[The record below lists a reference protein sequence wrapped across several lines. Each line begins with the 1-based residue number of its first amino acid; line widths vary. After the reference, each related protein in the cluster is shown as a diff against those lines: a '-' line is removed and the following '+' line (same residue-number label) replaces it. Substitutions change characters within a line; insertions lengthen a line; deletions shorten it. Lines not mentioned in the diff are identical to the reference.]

1 MAEKTRP
8 KLVSLK
14 GEPVK
19 SGGAKPGKQAIT
31 SYDVARHA
39 GVSQSA
45 VSRCFKPGASVSAKM
60 RERVMKAAAELGY
73 EPNAIARS
81 LITRRSNLVAILI
94 SNLTNLYY
102 PEVLAELTQRF
113 SARDVRVL
121 LFSLKSEADANET
134 LQQIWP
140 YRVDGVIAAA
150 ELSPDH
156 VAEFEKRHVPLVF
169 YNRHLNGAPVSSVCC
184 DQEDGARQLVDGLYS
199 AGHRRFAIFAGP
211 PESVVGVERKTA
223 ALERLEELGCDDAP
237 VFEGDYSYESGVSLA
252 DALMQTASDRPDAV
266 ICANDVMA
274 IGALDAFRVNH
285 GLEAP
290 TDISVVG
297 FDGVGPSSWKS
308 YNLTT
313 VRQPVRRMTEAA
325 VSMLMSIIEEPGA
338 PQEKRVFSG
347 ILRLG
352 SSASLVDVRTD

>member
-8 KLVSLK
+8 NIVPLK
-14 GEPVK
+14 GARQSV
-19 SGGAKPGKQAIT
+19 T
-31 SYDVARHA
+31 SYDVARLA

-45 VSRCFKPGASVSAKM
+45 VSRCFKSGASVSDKM

-81 LITRRSNLVAILI
+81 LISGRSNLVAILI

-113 SARDVRVL
+113 SARGVRVL
-121 LFSLKSEADANET
+121 LFSLRSEADANET

-150 ELSPDH
+150 ELSPEQI
-156 VAEFEKRHVPLVF
+156 AEFERRGVPLVF
-169 YNRHLNGAPVSSVCC
+169 YNRHLAGYPVSSVCC
-184 DQEDGARQLVDGLYS
+184 DQEDGARQLVDGLYR
-199 AGHRRFAIFAGP
+199 AGHRKFAILAGP

-223 ALERLEELGCDDAP
+223 ALERLEELGADEPP
-237 VFEGDYSYESGVSLA
+237 VLQGDYSYESGFELA
-252 DALMQTASDRPDAV
+252 DALMAGGTMRPDAV

-274 IGALDAFRVNH
+274 IGALDAFRVHH
-285 GLEAP
+285 GMRAP
-290 TDISVVG
+290 DDISVVG
-297 FDGVGPSSWKS
+297 FDGVGPSNWKS

-313 VRQPVRRMTEAA
+313 IRQPVRRMSEAA
-325 VSMLMSIIEEPGA
+325 VSMLITMIEEPEA
-338 PQEKRVFSG
+338 PREIRVFSG
-347 ILRLG
+347 MLKPG
-352 SSASLVDVRTD
+352 SSARFQA

>member
-8 KLVSLK
+8 KVVSI
-14 GEPVK
+14 K
-19 SGGAKPGKQAIT
+19 SGKHPVT

-45 VSRCFKPGASVSAKM
+45 VSRCFKPGASVSTKM
-60 RERVMKAAAELGY
+60 RERVMKAAEELGY

-81 LITRRSNLVAILI
+81 LISGRSNLVAILI

-113 SARDVRVL
+113 STHGVRVL
-121 LFSLKSEADANET
+121 LFSLKSEADVNET

-140 YRVDGVIAAA
+140 YRVDGVVAAT
-150 ELSPDH
+150 ELSPDQ
-156 VAEFEKRHVPLVF
+156 VDEFEKRDVPLVF
-169 YNRHLNGAPVSSVCC
+169 YNRHLTGAPVSSVCC
-184 DQEDGARQLVDGLYS
+184 DQEDGTRQLVKGLYA
-199 AGHRRFAIFAGP
+199 AGHSSFAVFAGP

-223 ALERLEELGCDDAP
+223 AIECLEELGIDDP
-237 VFEGDYSYESGVSLA
+237 TVFDGDYSYESGFSFA
-252 DALMQTASDRPDAV
+252 DKLMKQKGGRPDAV

-274 IGALDAFRVNH
+274 IGAIDALRVNH
-285 GLEAP
+285 GLNTP
-290 TDISVVG
+290 DDISVVG
-297 FDGVGPSSWKS
+297 FDGVGPSNWKS

-325 VSMLMSIIEEPGA
+325 VSMLMQMIEEPGS
-338 PQEKRVFSG
+338 PPEKRVFSG
-347 ILRLG
+347 MLKSG
-352 SSASLVDVRTD
+352 ASAKFNTDDAD

>member
-1 MAEKTRP
+1 MAEKTRS
-8 KLVSLK
+8 KIVSIK
-14 GEPVK
+14 GARQPV
-19 SGGAKPGKQAIT
+19 T

-45 VSRCFKPGASVSAKM
+45 VSRCFKPGASVSKKM
-60 RERVMKAAAELGY
+60 RDRVMKAAEELGY

-81 LITRRSNLVAILI
+81 LISGRSNLVAIMI

-113 SARDVRVL
+113 SEHGVRVL
-121 LFSLKSEADANET
+121 LFALRSEADANET

-150 ELSPDH
+150 ELSPEQ
-156 VAEFEKRHVPLVF
+156 VGEFEKRDVPLVF
-169 YNRHLNGAPVSSVCC
+169 YNRHLTGSPVSSVCC
-184 DQEDGARQLVDGLYS
+184 DQEDGARQLVDGLFK
-199 AGHRRFAIFAGP
+199 AGHRRFAIIAGP

-223 ALERLEELGCDDAP
+223 AIERIEELGADDP
-237 VFEGDYSYESGVSLA
+237 PILEGDYSYESGFALA
-252 DALMQTASDRPDAV
+252 EELMKHKKKRPDAV

-285 GLEAP
+285 GLNAP
-290 TDISVVG
+290 EDISVVG
-297 FDGVGPSSWKS
+297 FDGVGPSHWKS

-313 VRQPVRRMTEAA
+313 IRQPVRRMTEAA
-325 VSMLMSIIEEPGA
+325 VTMLMAMIEEPGL
-338 PQEKRVFSG
+338 PNEKRVFSG
-347 ILRLG
+347 IFQAGG
-352 SSASLVDVRTD
+352 SAQFETGN

>member
-1 MAEKTRP
+1 MAGKTQPEKV
-8 KLVSLK
+8 VSIK
-14 GEPVK
+14 AVKQPV
-19 SGGAKPGKQAIT
+19 T

-60 RERVMKAAAELGY
+60 RERVMTAAKELGY

-113 SARDVRVL
+113 SAHGVRVL

-140 YRVDGVIAAA
+140 YRVDGVVAAA

-156 VAEFEKRHVPLVF
+156 VGEFEKRDVPLVF
-169 YNRHLNGAPVSSVCC
+169 YNRHLTGAPVSSVCC
-184 DQEDGARQLVDGLYS
+184 DQEDGARQLVDGLYR
-199 AGHRRFAIFAGP
+199 AGHRTFAIIAGP
-211 PESVVGVERKTA
+211 PESAVGVERKSG
-223 ALERLEELGCDDAP
+223 ALERLDELGVEDPP
-237 VFEGDYSYESGVSLA
+237 VLQGDYSYESGFSLA
-252 DALMQTASDRPDAV
+252 DDLMNRGSARPDAV

-274 IGALDAFRVNH
+274 IGALDAFRVKH
-285 GLEAP
+285 RLAAP
-290 TDISVVG
+290 ADISVVG

-308 YNLTT
+308 YDLTT
-313 VRQPVRRMTEAA
+313 IRQPVRRMTEAA
-325 VSMLMSIIEEPGA
+325 VSMLMTMIEEPGS
-338 PQEKRVFSG
+338 PHEKRVFSG
-347 ILRLG
+347 ILKPG
-352 SSASLVDVRTD
+352 TSAQFTA